1 MVGLFNRREVHSV
14 ESARLQTQ
22 ANYLPSLLSL
32 SSAVYRPPLI
42 TPMQLPRPQ
51 TLNENAI
58 CRCSVNPFNARFARP
73 FPGLSPNFWIRPP
86 THPSRSQ
93 PESLIPSINF

>member
-58 CRCSVNPFNARFARP
+58 CRCSVNMEVRP
-73 FPGLSPNFWIRPP
+73 GCEGCERLRPSVCGNR
-86 THPSRSQ
+86 TCDLPSASH
-93 PESLIPSINF
+93 LLHL